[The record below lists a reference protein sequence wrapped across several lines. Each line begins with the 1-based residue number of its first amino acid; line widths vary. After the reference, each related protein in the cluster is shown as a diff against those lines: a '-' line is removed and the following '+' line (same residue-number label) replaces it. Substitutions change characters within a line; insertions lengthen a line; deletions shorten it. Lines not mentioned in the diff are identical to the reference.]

1 MYSGGH
7 LELSKRPDKTFV
19 SHFIPLR
26 CYILGRGRH
35 QVWVERGGKSF
46 MSSCIWLSIIIVELK
61 LWYIMLL
68 ILVYWRKLCYSMFNP
83 FYVILLHIFMWYCSS
98 WEMVEPMSI
107 NSHVMKQSGGH
118 WLVCSNY
125 RGVSYWII
133 VIPEPRFFLFVFVL
147 WSRFLLS
154 VLRDFP
160 QWNFFMFLHWGALRT
175 LLAWEKW
182 NKKKNLV
189 FNILHSLFEQLKTV
203 PLVAPWQGY

>member
-26 CYILGRGRH
+26 CCILGRGRH

-68 ILVYWRKLCYSMFNP
+68 ILVYWRKLWYSMFNP

-118 WLVCSNY
+118 WLVCNYY
-125 RGVSYWII
+125 RGV
-133 VIPEPRFFLFVFVL
+133 
-147 WSRFLLS
+147 FLLNNPWIK
-154 VLRDFP
+154 DF
-160 QWNFFMFLHWGALRT
+160 FFFFFFFCTLKSIFIVFLKRFSAME
-175 LLAWEKW
+175 LLH
-182 NKKKNLV
+182 V
-189 FNILHSLFEQLKTV
+189 F
-203 PLVAPWQGY
+203 APGSTPHFIGLGKMK

>member
-7 LELSKRPDKTFV
+7 LELRKRPDKTFV

-26 CYILGRGRH
+26 CCILGRGRH

-68 ILVYWRKLCYSMFNP
+68 ILVYWRKLWYSMFNP

-118 WLVCSNY
+118 WLVCNY
-125 RGVSYWII
+125 YGGVFLLNNPWTKD
-133 VIPEPRFFLFVFVL
+133 FFFFFFVL

-154 VLRDFP
+154 SLRDFP
-160 QWNFFMFLHWGALRT
+160 QWNFFMFLHRGALRT
-175 LLAWEKW
+175 LLAWENEIKRKIW
-182 NKKKNLV
+182 
-189 FNILHSLFEQLKTV
+189 HSTSSIHCLNNFRRC
-203 PLVAPWQGY
+203 P